1 MRKPAESI
9 KRLPQ
14 SQVLGQALRQLLEK
28 AIEQYP
34 SLLHTAKGIVD
45 GSGEIAE
52 MDAEAIKALRSAAGK
67 LLEPQEPMPAKTA
80 SASSPL
86 DATLLWGWGDLG
98 DDPDAKLLASWVLQG
113 APLGF
118 DQPITTTGVFPQLT
132 GTPVDSPSEAELR
145 RPWDEWENWP
155 SAEEEHEALVKL
167 VREAEEKGFCK
178 ITADPEVARQILG
191 ADPVL
196 SKLGV
201 IVKHQGENQ
210 EKKTRI
216 IWDLRQSGL
225 NNKCNPAERVVLPRL
240 LDVVTDSLR
249 LLKTEGAVTFAAVDI
264 KDAFHNVPASS
275 DRKYT
280 VASAELEDKKQ
291 FFIIYGFLVFGSRSS
306 PTIWGRFAALLG
318 RILAATV
325 PENRTHIYVDDPIL

>member
-86 DATLLWGWGDLG
+86 DATLLCGWGDLG

-118 DQPITTTGVFPQLT
+118 DQPT
-132 GTPVDSPSEAELR
+132 EAELR

-216 IWDLRQSGL
+216 IWDLRESGL

>member
-1 MRKPAESI
+1 M
-9 KRLPQ
+9 
-14 SQVLGQALRQLLEK
+14 EK

-118 DQPITTTGVFPQLT
+118 DQPT
-132 GTPVDSPSEAELR
+132 EAELR

-178 ITADPEVARQILG
+178 ITAGPEVARQILG

-225 NNKCNPAERVVLPRL
+225 NNKCNPAERVVMM
-240 LDVVTDSLR
+240 S
-249 LLKTEGAVTFAAVDI
+249 
-264 KDAFHNVPASS
+264 
-275 DRKYT
+275 
-280 VASAELEDKKQ
+280 
-291 FFIIYGFLVFGSRSS
+291 
-306 PTIWGRFAALLG
+306 
-318 RILAATV
+318 
-325 PENRTHIYVDDPIL
+325 

>member
-1 MRKPAESI
+1 M
-9 KRLPQ
+9 
-14 SQVLGQALRQLLEK
+14 EK

-216 IWDLRQSGL
+216 IWDLRESGL
-225 NNKCNPAERVVLPRL
+225 NNKCNPAERVVMM
-240 LDVVTDSLR
+240 S
-249 LLKTEGAVTFAAVDI
+249 
-264 KDAFHNVPASS
+264 
-275 DRKYT
+275 
-280 VASAELEDKKQ
+280 
-291 FFIIYGFLVFGSRSS
+291 
-306 PTIWGRFAALLG
+306 
-318 RILAATV
+318 
-325 PENRTHIYVDDPIL
+325 